1 MLRLLLAVAGAATA
15 FASVAGVA
23 SKNNTKPIT
32 LMEMNH
38 QADAMD
44 SFSRLATKYAS
55 SRSNVT
61 TQSEPSS
68 AKSDSNTVPSPTALV
83 LFDGV
88 DSLTKDPISSP
99 APTHNANYIHEH
111 ESNMVQAD
119 KLVKKKARLARLTNI
134 VRVTKAKRS
143 TIHESLNH
151 FEWRRDS
158 RMFRGAQAQLLK
170 SLCQVFV
177 C

>member
-88 DSLTKDPISSP
+88 DSLTKDPIFDDLDAETLDHLEPSP
-99 APTHNANYIHEH
+99 EPRSDQDERSLALQLAEMGA
-111 ESNMVQAD
+111 SVSD
-119 KLVKKKARLARLTNI
+119 LVEMGFTGSEIPEFAEIEIPRR
-134 VRVTKAKRS
+134 KR
-143 TIHESLNH
+143 
-151 FEWRRDS
+151 
-158 RMFRGAQAQLLK
+158 
-170 SLCQVFV
+170 
-177 C
+177 